1 MKKLIPLFC
10 LMLLCGCSGYKE
22 INNGYLVTGIAF
34 DKTSDGVKI
43 TVNAVLPEGEENM
56 ILSGSGEGLK
66 SALNDLKKAQVKTL
80 YFEHCG
86 TVVLNQNLKDNVY
99 SILEFCKNQIKTPI
113 AARVVLCNDAGSLFL
128 ADRTGYDVISLL
140 KNNNFKTDNRLY
152 KIEQGVGKTVLPLLS
167 VKQNTISFEGEIK

>member
-10 LMLLCGCSGYKE
+10 LILLCGCSGYKE

-34 DKTSDGVKI
+34 DKTDNGVKI

-56 ILSGSGEGLK
+56 ILSGSGDSLS
-66 SALNDLKKAQVKTL
+66 SAFNNLKKSQVKTL

-86 TVVLNQNLKDNVY
+86 TVVLNQNLKDNLY
-99 SILEFCKNQIKTPI
+99 PILEFCKNQIKTPI
-113 AARVVLCNDAGSLFL
+113 AVRVVFCNDSKSLFL

-140 KNNNFKTDNRLY
+140 KNSNFKTDNRLY
-152 KIEQGVGKTVLPLLS
+152 KIEQGVRETVLPLLS
-167 VKQNTISFEGEIK
+167 VRQNTISL